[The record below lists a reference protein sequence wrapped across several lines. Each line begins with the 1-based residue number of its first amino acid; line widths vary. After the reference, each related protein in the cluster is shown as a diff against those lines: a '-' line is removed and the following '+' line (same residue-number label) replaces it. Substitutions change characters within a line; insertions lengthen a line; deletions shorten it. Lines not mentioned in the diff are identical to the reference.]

1 MSGPRRPTAFRVE
14 DAEPSATPPPFETGP
29 EEAFAEAETGGDL
42 VPRDDP
48 AAGVRRRGWSLG
60 TIFTVGLGGLVSLG
74 VGFAIDR
81 LIADL
86 FDRAPWLGW
95 VALVLAAMAAVGAL
109 GLVIKEV
116 VALRKIAKIEN
127 LRLDG
132 QGAADADDREAA
144 LKVCRQLSALYSARA
159 STARGRAALAAHM
172 DEIIDGRDLIG
183 LAEREVLSPI
193 DAQARA
199 MVMASAK
206 RVSVVTALSPRALVD
221 ILYVAVEA
229 FRLMRRLAALYAGRP
244 GTLGFLRLARHTIQ
258 HLAVTGGMA
267 AGDSLLHE
275 VVGGSV
281 VSRLS
286 TRMGEGVVNGLMTA
300 RLGLAAIDV
309 CRPLPFVK
317 TRRPR
322 VSDIVSELGS
332 FAGEEAKGKK

>member
-14 DAEPSATPPPFETGP
+14 DAELSSAPPPFEAEP
-29 EEAFAEAETGGDL
+29 ETPFDEMASHGDL
-42 VPRDDP
+42 VPVDEP
-48 AAGVRRRGWSLG
+48 AFPKRRGWSLG
-60 TIFTVGLGGLVSLG
+60 TLFTIGLGGLVSLG
-74 VGFAIDR
+74 VGFAVDR

-86 FDRAPWLGW
+86 FERAPWLGW
-95 VALVLAAMAAVGAL
+95 VAVALAAMAAIGAL
-109 GLVIKEV
+109 GLALKEAF
-116 VALRKIAKIEN
+116 ALRKIARIEH
-127 LRLDG
+127 LRI
-132 QGAADADDREAA
+132 AAREAAEADDRARA
-144 LKVCRQLSALYSARA
+144 LSVCRDLTALYASRT
-159 STARGRAALAAHM
+159 STARGRAALAEHM

-183 LAEREVLSPI
+183 LAEREILTPI

-199 MVMASAK
+199 MIVASAK

-221 ILYVAVEA
+221 ILYVGIEA
-229 FRLMRRLAALYAGRP
+229 FRLMRRLAALYSGRP

-286 TRMGEGVVNGLMTA
+286 TKLGEGVVNGLMTA
-300 RLGLAAIDV
+300 RLGLAAMDV
-309 CRPLPFVK
+309 CRPLPFVSA
-317 TRRPR
+317 RRPR

-332 FAGEEAKGKK
+332 FAGDEAKGKK

>member
-14 DAEPSATPPPFETGP
+14 EAEVASTPPPFEAEPETGLD
-29 EEAFAEAETGGDL
+29 EAESKGDL

-48 AAGVRRRGWSLG
+48 AAGETRGLSLG
-60 TIFTVGLGGLVSLG
+60 TIFSVGLGGLVSLG
-74 VGFAIDR
+74 IGFAVDR
-81 LIADL
+81 LISDL
-86 FDRAPWLGW
+86 FERAPWLGW
-95 VALVLAAMAAVGAL
+95 VALVLAAMAAIGAI
-109 GLVIKEV
+109 GLFLKEAI
-116 VALRKIAKIEN
+116 ALRKIAKIEH
-127 LRLDG
+127 LRLEG
-132 QGAADADDREAA
+132 QAAADADDREAA
-144 LKVCRQLSALYSARA
+144 LKVCRSLVALYSSRA
-159 STARGRAALAAHM
+159 STARGRTALAGHM

-183 LAEREVLSPI
+183 LAEREILSPI
-193 DAQARA
+193 DAEARA
-199 MVMASAK
+199 LVVASAK

-286 TRMGEGVVNGLMTA
+286 TRLGEGVVNGLMTA

-309 CRPLPFVK
+309 CRPLPFVV

-322 VSDIVSELGS
+322 VSDIVAELGS
-332 FAGEEAKGKK
+332 FAGDDAKGKS

>member
-1 MSGPRRPTAFRVE
+1 MSSPRRPTAFRVDE
-14 DAEPSATPPPFETGP
+14 AEISATPPPFE
-29 EEAFAEAETGGDL
+29 AEPDPTADEIDSAGDL

-48 AAGVRRRGWSLG
+48 AANRKGWSLG
-60 TIFTVGLGGLVSLG
+60 TIFTIGLGGLVSLG
-74 VGFAIDR
+74 IGFAVDR

-86 FDRAPWLGW
+86 FARAPWLGW
-95 VALVLAAMAAVGAL
+95 VALALAAMALVGAI
-109 GLVIKEV
+109 GLALKEAL
-116 VALRKIAKIEN
+116 ALRKIAKIEH
-127 LRLDG
+127 LRLEG
-132 QGAADADDREAA
+132 RAAADADDREAA
-144 LKVCRQLSALYSARA
+144 LKVCRSLIALYGSRPT
-159 STARGRAALAAHM
+159 TARGRAALSAHM
-172 DEIIDGRDLIG
+172 EEIIDGRDLIG
-183 LAEREVLSPI
+183 LAEREILSPI
-193 DAQARA
+193 DAEARA
-199 MVMASAK
+199 MVIASAK

-286 TRMGEGVVNGLMTA
+286 TRLGEGVVNGLMTA

-309 CRPLPFVK
+309 CRPLPFVT

-322 VSDIVSELGS
+322 VSDVVSELGS
-332 FAGEEAKGKK
+332 FAGDEAKGKK

>member
-14 DAEPSATPPPFETGP
+14 EAELSSAPPPFEAEP
-29 EEAFAEAETGGDL
+29 ETVLDEMASQGDL
-42 VPRDDP
+42 VPVDEP
-48 AAGVRRRGWSLG
+48 AARQRRGWSLG
-60 TIFTVGLGGLVSLG
+60 TLFTVGLGGLVSLG
-74 VGFAIDR
+74 VGFAVDR

-95 VALVLAAMAAVGAL
+95 VAVALAAMAAVGAL
-109 GLVIKEV
+109 GLAIKEAF
-116 VALRKIAKIEN
+116 ALRKIAKIEH
-127 LRLDG
+127 LRIAARE
-132 QGAADADDREAA
+132 AADADDRARA
-144 LKVCRQLSALYSARA
+144 LAVCRDLTALYAARA
-159 STARGRAALAAHM
+159 STARGRAALAEHM

-183 LAEREVLSPI
+183 LAEREILSPI

-199 MVMASAK
+199 IIVASAK

-221 ILYVAVEA
+221 ILYVGIEA
-229 FRLMRRLAALYAGRP
+229 FRLMRRLAALYSGRP

-286 TRMGEGVVNGLMTA
+286 TKLGEGVVNGLMTA
-300 RLGLAAIDV
+300 RLGLAAMDV
-309 CRPLPFVK
+309 CRPLPFV
-317 TRRPR
+317 TARRPR

-332 FAGEEAKGKK
+332 FAGDEAKGKR

>member
-1 MSGPRRPTAFRVE
+1 MSGPRRPTAFPVE
-14 DAEPSATPPPFETGP
+14 EAELSSAPPPFEAEP
-29 EEAFAEAETGGDL
+29 ETVFDEMASQGDL
-42 VPRDDP
+42 VPVDDP
-48 AAGVRRRGWSLG
+48 AARERRGLSLG
-60 TIFTVGLGGLVSLG
+60 TLFTIGLGGLVSLG
-74 VGFAIDR
+74 VGFAVDR

-86 FDRAPWLGW
+86 FERAPWLGW
-95 VALVLAAMAAVGAL
+95 VAVALAAMAAVGAL
-109 GLVIKEV
+109 GLVVKEGI
-116 VALRKIAKIEN
+116 ALRKIAKIEH
-127 LRLDG
+127 LRV
-132 QGAADADDREAA
+132 AARKAAEEDDRARA
-144 LKVCRQLSALYSARA
+144 LAVCRDLTALYAERA

-183 LAEREVLSPI
+183 LAEREILSPI

-199 MVMASAK
+199 MVVASAK

-221 ILYVAVEA
+221 ILYVVIEA
-229 FRLMRRLAALYAGRP
+229 FRLMRRLAALYSGRP

-286 TRMGEGVVNGLMTA
+286 TKLGEGVVNGLMTA
-300 RLGLAAIDV
+300 RLGLAAVDV
-309 CRPLPFVK
+309 CRPLPFVSA
-317 TRRPR
+317 RRPR

-332 FAGEEAKGKK
+332 FAGDDAKGKR

>member
-14 DAEPSATPPPFETGP
+14 EAEISSAPPPFEADP
-29 EEAFAEAETGGDL
+29 ETGFEEIASKGDL
-42 VPRDDP
+42 IPRDDP
-48 AAGVRRRGWSLG
+48 AAAPRRGWSLG
-60 TIFTVGLGGLVSLG
+60 TLFSIGLGGLVSLG

-95 VALVLAAMAAVGAL
+95 VAVVLAAMAAVGAL
-109 GLVIKEV
+109 GVVIKEAI
-116 VALRKIAKIEN
+116 ALRRVAKIEH
-127 LRLDG
+127 LRVDG
-132 QGAADADDREAA
+132 QKAADTDDREAA
-144 LKVCRQLSALYSARA
+144 LRVCRSLVTLYSTRP
-159 STARGRAALAAHM
+159 STARGRTALTGHM

-183 LAEREVLSPI
+183 LAEREILSPI

-199 MVMASAK
+199 LVIASAK

-221 ILYVAVEA
+221 ILYVAIEA
-229 FRLMRRLAALYAGRP
+229 FRLMRRLAALYSGRP

-286 TRMGEGVVNGLMTA
+286 TRLGEGVVNGLMTA

-309 CRPLPFVK
+309 CRPLPFVT

-332 FAGEEAKGKK
+332 TGGDDAKGKR